1 MNELLGRLR
10 GLARNKSVFNGAVT
24 AAIALA
30 VAALSMLAVDHVSF
44 LTSADRFVQ
53 DYEVA
58 TRSPFEPQD
67 PNILIV
73 GVDEESMQHFPYRSP
88 LDRAFI
94 ADLLTSLD
102 AKHPRAIVLDYLFDQ
117 PTERT
122 KDNKLRTVLRAM
134 KTPIVVS
141 YFEAATSVSE
151 DQTTYLDAFVP
162 AKNRAVANIGTDQTD
177 TARWIAPGVK
187 VSNGSFLLSVPR
199 RVAEIAGVTTPD
211 EQVPIVWRA
220 DPGINQPAFAE
231 IPACVSGLSSCV
243 PITSILPEAM
253 FRGKIVLIGSDL
265 SLVDQHRTPF
275 ATSAGNSRAT
285 MPGIHILAYAIAQ
298 LLENRDPPQLSWWN
312 NFIIAL
318 VLALVGAVLGLLG
331 HSLWLRG
338 GAVLGLMVLLWAVGV
353 FVLYERFGLLIG
365 LFSPSLALA
374 GSFAAVDSVTGLDA
388 RRQREF
394 IHNTFSLYVSPS
406 FVQQL
411 VDDPSKLT
419 LGGERREMTFL
430 FTDIANFTTMSE
442 GLDSRDVGRLL
453 NSYLDGMTSTI
464 QKYDGTVDKFIGDSV
479 FAIFNAPL
487 DVEDHATKT
496 VRCMLDLD
504 VFTEEFRRKSNE
516 EGIPLGVTR
525 IGVNTGVA
533 AVGNFGS
540 HDRFSYTASGDAV
553 NAASRLEGLNKHFG
567 TRLCVGN
574 AARMLC
580 KGVAFRPIGS
590 VILKG
595 KTEALDV
602 WEPLHEGAFSA
613 DFLARY
619 EEAFDAA
626 KDEKPDAADC
636 FAKLAAEAADD
647 PMVRFYLERLRA
659 GETGVHIKMT
669 EK

>member
-10 GLARNKSVFNGAVT
+10 GLARNKTAFNGAV
-24 AAIALA
+24 AVAIAVV

-53 DYEVA
+53 DYEIA

-88 LDRAFI
+88 LDRGFI
-94 ADLLTSLD
+94 ADLLTALD
-102 AKHPRAIVLDYLFDQ
+102 AKQPRAIVLDYLFDQ
-117 PTERT
+117 PTEKT
-122 KDNKLRTVLRAM
+122 KDEKLRAVLRAM

-141 YFEAATSVSE
+141 YFEAGTSVSKA
-151 DQTTYLDAFVP
+151 QTAYLNGFVP
-162 AKNRAVANIGTDQTD
+162 TKQRAVANIGTDQTD

-187 VSNGSFLLSVPR
+187 VSNGTFLLSVPR
-199 RVAEIAGVTTPD
+199 RVAEIAGVATPD

-220 DPGINQPAFAE
+220 DPGVNQPAFAE
-231 IPACVSGLSSCV
+231 IPACVSGLPNCV
-243 PITSILPEAM
+243 PITSILPEAL

-275 ATSAGNSRAT
+275 ATSAGNPHAT
-285 MPGIHILAYAIAQ
+285 MPGIYILAYAIAQ

-312 NFIIAL
+312 NFFIAL
-318 VLALVGAVLGLLG
+318 ALALVGAVLGLLG

-353 FVLYERFGLLIG
+353 FVLYEQFGQLIG
-365 LFSPSLALA
+365 LIAPSLALA

-453 NSYLDGMTSTI
+453 NEYLDGMTSTV
-464 QKYDGTVDKFIGDSV
+464 QKYDGTVDKFIGDAV

-487 DVEDHATKT
+487 DVEDHASKA
-496 VRCMLDLD
+496 VHCMLDLD
-504 VFTEEFRRKSNE
+504 TFTEGFRKKMNE
-516 EGIPLGVTR
+516 EGIPLGITR
-525 IGVNTGVA
+525 IGVNSGVA

-567 TRLCVGN
+567 TRLCVGH
-574 AARMLC
+574 AARVLC
-580 KGVAFRPIGS
+580 KGVTFRPIGI

-602 WEPLHEGAFSA
+602 WEPLHEGAYTPEY
-613 DFLARY
+613 LARY
-619 EEAFDAA
+619 EAAFAA
-626 KDEKPDAADC
+626 AREESSLACDQ
-636 FAKLAAEAADD
+636 FAKLAAERPDD
-647 PMVRFYLERLRA
+647 PLVHFYLERHKS
-659 GETGVHIKMT
+659 GESGIHIKMT

>member
-1 MNELLGRLR
+1 MNEFLGRLR
-10 GLARNKSVFNGAVT
+10 GLARNKVVFNGAFA
-24 AAIALA
+24 AAIAVV
-30 VAALSMLAVDHVSF
+30 VAALSMLAVDHLSF

-53 DYEVA
+53 DYEIA

-67 PNILIV
+67 PNIVIV
-73 GVDEESMQHFPYRSP
+73 GVTEPVMQNFPYRSP
-88 LDRAFI
+88 LDRSFLAKV
-94 ADLLTSLD
+94 LTALD
-102 AKHPRAIVLDYLFDQ
+102 SKKPRAIVLDYLFDQ
-117 PTERT
+117 PTEKE
-122 KDNKLRTVLRAM
+122 KDDVLRNTLHAI
-134 KTPIVVS
+134 KAPLIVS
-141 YFEAATSVSE
+141 YFEAGSEVSA
-151 DQTTYLDAFVP
+151 DQTAYLNAFVP
-162 AKNRAVANIGTDQTD
+162 PMARAVANIGTDQTD
-177 TARWIAPGVK
+177 TARWIVPGRK
-187 VSNGSFLLSVPR
+187 IANGQYLLSVPR
-199 RVAEIAGVTTPD
+199 RVAQIAGIDTPN

-220 DPGINQPAFAE
+220 DPGVNQPAFRE
-231 IPACVSGLSSCV
+231 VSACVLGFSDCLPLSLY
-243 PITSILPEAM
+243 PDTY
-253 FRGKIVLIGSDL
+253 FRDKIVLIGSDL
-265 SLVDQHRTPF
+265 TLVDQHRTPF
-275 ATSAGNSRAT
+275 ATAPGNPHAT
-285 MPGIHILAYAIAQ
+285 MPGIYILAYAIAQ

-318 VLALVGAVLGLLG
+318 LLALVGAGLGLLDN
-331 HSLWLRG
+331 SLWIRG
-338 GAVLGLMVLLWAVGV
+338 GAILGLIVALWAVGV
-353 FVLYERFGLLIG
+353 FVLYERFGILIG
-365 LFSPSLALA
+365 LISPTIALA

-442 GLDSRDVGRLL
+442 GLDSRDVGHLL
-453 NSYLDGMTSTI
+453 NNYLDGMTSTVK
-464 QKYDGTVDKFIGDSV
+464 KYDGTVDKFIGDAV

-487 DVEDHATKT
+487 DVDDHATKA

-504 VFTEEFRRKSNE
+504 TFTESFRKKMNA

-540 HDRFSYTASGDAV
+540 SDRFSYTASGDAV

-574 AARMLC
+574 TARMLC
-580 KGVAFRPIGS
+580 KGVTFRPIGS

-595 KTEALDV
+595 KTAALDV
-602 WEPLHEGAFSA
+602 WEPLHDGACSA

-619 EEAFDAA
+619 DEAFAA
-626 KDEKPDAADC
+626 ARNEKPDAADL
-636 FAKLAAEAADD
+636 FQKLAAESPDD
-647 PMVRFYLERLRA
+647 PMVRFYLERLRE
-659 GETGVHIKMT
+659 GETGIEIKMT

>member
-10 GLARNKSVFNGAVT
+10 GLARNKSVFNVVVAATIAVV
-24 AAIALA
+24 

-53 DYEVA
+53 DYEIA

-67 PNILIV
+67 PNILII
-73 GVDEESMQHFPYRSP
+73 GVDEASMQHFPYRSP
-88 LDRAFI
+88 LDRGFI
-94 ADLLTSLD
+94 AELLSSLD

-117 PTERT
+117 PTEKA
-122 KDNKLRTVLRAM
+122 KDERLRGILRAM

-141 YFEAATSVSE
+141 YFEAGTSVGAA
-151 DQTTYLDAFVP
+151 QTAYLNDFVP
-162 AKNRAVANIGTDQTD
+162 ANDRAVANIGTDQTD

-187 VSNGSFLLSVPR
+187 ISNGAFLMSVPR
-199 RVAEIAGVTTPD
+199 RVSQIAVVETPE

-220 DPGINQPAFAE
+220 DPGINQGAFAE
-231 IPACVSGLSSCV
+231 IPACVSGLPTCV

-253 FRGKIVLIGSDL
+253 FRNKIVLIGSDL

-275 ATSAGNSRAT
+275 STSAGNAHAT
-285 MPGIHILAYAIAQ
+285 MPGIYIMAYAIAQ
-298 LLENRDPPQLSWWN
+298 LLENRDPPQLLWWN

-338 GAVLGLMVLLWAVGV
+338 GAVLALIVALWAIGA
-353 FVLYERFGLLIG
+353 FVLYERFGILIG
-365 LFSPSLALA
+365 LIAPSLAIA

-394 IHNTFSLYVSPS
+394 IHNTFSLYVSPN

-453 NSYLDGMTSTI
+453 NEYLDGMTSTV
-464 QKYDGTVDKFIGDSV
+464 QKYDGTVDKFIGDAV

-487 DVEDHATKT
+487 DVEDHATKAIH
-496 VRCMLDLD
+496 CMLELD
-504 VFTEEFRRKSNE
+504 TFTEGFRKKMNE
-516 EGIPLGVTR
+516 EGIPLGITR

-553 NAASRLEGLNKHFG
+553 NAASRLEGLNKTFG
-567 TRLCVGN
+567 TRLCVGH

-602 WEPLHEGAFSA
+602 WEPLHDGQYSA
-613 DFLARY
+613 AYLARY
-619 EEAFDAA
+619 EASFAAVGNEAPSACSLFTTLGEEAP
-626 KDEKPDAADC
+626 KDP
-636 FAKLAAEAADD
+636 L
-647 PMVRFYLERLRA
+647 VRFYLERLRA
-659 GETGVHIKMT
+659 GETGNHIKMT

>member
-10 GLARNKSVFNGAVT
+10 GLARNKSVFNGTVA
-24 AAIALA
+24 AAIAVV

-53 DYEVA
+53 DYEIA
-58 TRSPFEPQD
+58 TRSPYEPQD
-67 PNILIV
+67 PNIVIV
-73 GVDEESMQHFPYRSP
+73 GVTEPVMQNFPYRSP
-88 LDRAFI
+88 LNRGFVAE
-94 ADLLTSLD
+94 LLGELD
-102 AKHPRAIVLDYLFDQ
+102 AMHPRAIVLDYLFDQ
-117 PTERT
+117 PTE
-122 KDNKLRTVLRAM
+122 KPLDDKLRTALHTL
-134 KTPIVVS
+134 KTPLVVS
-141 YFEAATSVSE
+141 YFEAGSEVSA
-151 DQTTYLDAFVP
+151 DQTAYLNAFVP
-162 AKNRAVANIGTDQTD
+162 PKARAVANIGTDQTD
-177 TARWIAPGVK
+177 TARWIVPGRATA
-187 VSNGSFLLSVPR
+187 SGQYLLSVPR
-199 RVAEIAGVTTPD
+199 RAAEIAGVETEN

-220 DPGINQPAFAE
+220 DPGENEMAFRE
-231 IPACVSGLSSCV
+231 VSACVKGFSGCLPLSLYPPSYF
-243 PITSILPEAM
+243 AN
-253 FRGKIVLIGSDL
+253 KIVLIGSDL
-265 SLVDQHRTPF
+265 TLVDQHRTPF
-275 ATSAGNSRAT
+275 ATAPGNSKAT
-285 MPGIHILAYAIAQ
+285 MPGVFILAYAIAQ
-298 LLENRDPPQLSWWN
+298 LLEHRDPPQLLWWN

-318 VLALVGAVLGLLG
+318 ILAFVGAALGLLG

-338 GAVLGLMVLLWAVGV
+338 GAVIGLIVALWAVGV
-353 FVLYERFGLLIG
+353 FVLYERMGVLIG
-365 LFSPSLALA
+365 LIAPSIALA

-453 NSYLDGMTSTI
+453 NEYLDGMTSTV
-464 QKYDGTVDKFIGDSV
+464 QKYDGTVDKFIGDAV

-487 DVEDHATKT
+487 DVEDHATKA
-496 VRCMLDLD
+496 VHCMLDLD
-504 VFTEEFRRKSNE
+504 TFTEGFRKKMNE
-516 EGIPLGVTR
+516 EGIPLGLTR

-567 TRLCVGN
+567 TRLCVGH

-580 KGVAFRPIGS
+580 KGVTFRPIGS

-602 WEPLHEGAFSA
+602 WEPLHEEAYGA
-613 DFLARY
+613 DYLARY
-619 EEAFDAA
+619 EAAFKAA
-626 KDEKPDAADC
+626 SDGAPGAVGL
-636 FAKLAAEAADD
+636 FAKLAAEAPDD
-647 PMVRFYLERLRA
+647 PLVHFYLERLNS
-659 GETGVHIKMT
+659 GESGINIKMT

>member
-10 GLARNKSVFNGAVT
+10 GLARNKSVFNGTVA
-24 AAIALA
+24 AAIAVV

-53 DYEVA
+53 DYEIA
-58 TRSPFEPQD
+58 TRSPYEPQD
-67 PNILIV
+67 PNIVIV
-73 GVDEESMQHFPYRSP
+73 GVTEPVMQNFPYRSP
-88 LDRAFI
+88 LNRGFVAE
-94 ADLLTSLD
+94 LLGELD

-117 PTERT
+117 PTE
-122 KDNKLRTVLRAM
+122 KALDDKLRAALHTL
-134 KTPIVVS
+134 KTPLVVS
-141 YFEAATSVSE
+141 YFEAGSKVSA
-151 DQTTYLDAFVP
+151 DQTAYLNAFVP
-162 AKNRAVANIGTDQTD
+162 PKARAVANIGTDQTD
-177 TARWIAPGVK
+177 TARWIVPGRATA
-187 VSNGSFLLSVPR
+187 SGQYLLSVPR
-199 RVAEIAGVTTPD
+199 RAAEIAGVETEN

-220 DPGINQPAFAE
+220 DPGENEMAFRE
-231 IPACVSGLSSCV
+231 VSACVKGFSGCLPLSLYPPSYF
-243 PITSILPEAM
+243 AN
-253 FRGKIVLIGSDL
+253 KIVLIGSDL
-265 SLVDQHRTPF
+265 TLVDQHRTPF
-275 ATSAGNSRAT
+275 ATAPGNSKAT
-285 MPGIHILAYAIAQ
+285 MPGIFIFAYAIAQ
-298 LLENRDPPQLSWWN
+298 LLEHRDPPQLLWWN

-318 VLALVGAVLGLLG
+318 ILAFVGAALGLLG

-338 GAVLGLMVLLWAVGV
+338 GAVIGLIVALWAIGV
-353 FVLYERFGLLIG
+353 FVLYERMGVLIG
-365 LFSPSLALA
+365 LIAPSIALA

-453 NSYLDGMTSTI
+453 NEYLDGMTSTV
-464 QKYDGTVDKFIGDSV
+464 QKYDGTVDKFIGDAV

-487 DVEDHATKT
+487 DVEDHASKA
-496 VRCMLDLD
+496 VHCMLDLD
-504 VFTEEFRRKSNE
+504 TFTEGFRKKMNE
-516 EGIPLGVTR
+516 EGIPLGLTR

-567 TRLCVGN
+567 TRLCVGH

-580 KGVAFRPIGS
+580 KGVTFRPIGS

-602 WEPLHEGAFSA
+602 WEPLHEQAYGA
-613 DFLARY
+613 DYLARY
-619 EEAFDAA
+619 EAAFKTASDEAPLAA
-626 KDEKPDAADC
+626 VL
-636 FAKLAAEAADD
+636 FAKLAAEAPDD
-647 PMVRFYLERLRA
+647 PLVHFYLERLNS
-659 GETGVHIKMT
+659 GETGINIKMT